1 MLLPPLMGIDFL
13 MRIIAFQEG
22 KGKGF
27 EGGGQPSDKIHPADV
42 EYGKMN

>member
-1 MLLPPLMGIDFL
+1 VFVHVASSFMGIDFL

-27 EGGGQPSDKIHPADV
+27 EGGGQPSDKIHPADF
-42 EYGKMN
+42 

>member
-1 MLLPPLMGIDFL
+1 MGIDFL

-27 EGGGQPSDKIHPADV
+27 EGAIL
-42 EYGKMN
+42 YCIN